1 MHDPAGRDDIAGLCA
16 GNAAGVLPVVGPD
29 EELGNRQAEL
39 PHGFGA
45 QEQRDKARHHG
56 GNLRRIEAVN
66 IAVHR
71 FPLQVHRL
79 VGAVRGECPAGQ
91 PAAAVAVGGIGGQ
104 QGSQRVRLGQ
114 RVVIHDPD
122 GLTPQLR
129 RGADAVGKAART
141 AEVFPRIAA
150 DQPRHCQRLYIVRC
164 AVSGRIVHQQHR
176 KALHGLGTQGGQ
188 ALFEQR
194 QTVVGHDDGR
204 DISCVKHL
212 FSGRICA

>member
-1 MHDPAGRDDIAGLCA
+1 MKHLRLRRT
-16 GNAAGVLPVVGPD
+16 AAILPVERIHADAVELPEPDGVGKFPVVGD
-29 EELGNRQAEL
+29 EHA
-39 PHGFGA
+39 PFA
-45 QEQRDKARHHG
+45 G
-56 GNLRRIEAVN
+56 GYILDRVERVDRRTGRTDVTA
-66 IAVHR
+66 
-71 FPLQVHRL
+71 L
-79 VGAVRGECPAGQ
+79 VKGPERVRG
-91 PAAAVAVGGIGGQ
+91 ILHH
-104 QGSQRVRLGQ
+104 RN
-114 RVVIHDPD
+114 
-122 GLTPQLR
+122 TPR

-150 DQPRHCQRLYIVRC
+150 DQPRHCQRLYIVRR